1 MTLSVLPLYSWLLYT
16 FNHYQLSFLSAPL
29 LGTLKY
35 AYEMFMWK
43 EEKTKHNAQ
52 FWAVDDPLSFTSAF
66 LFAHHH
72 WCAHVRAHASQFWAL
87 VYSLAQNWE

>member
-1 MTLSVLPLYSWLLYT
+1 MTLSVLPLHSCLLYT

-52 FWAVDDPLSFTSAF
+52 FWAVDDPLSFTS
-66 LFAHHH
+66 LHSCLLIIIGLRM
-72 WCAHVRAHASQFWAL
+72 CARMHLSFEL
-87 VYSLAQNWE
+87 